1 MDNYLKCK
9 WIKYSNKRTY
19 SNIHIITLNVNGV
32 MLQPKEWIKKKK
44 QDTYICCPQEN
55 FFRSRDTYRLKMRRW
70 KKVFYTNGNK
80 KKAEVAILVLDKVN
94 FKVKTV
100 TRDKEGHYIM
110 NKGTIQEE

>member
-1 MDNYLKCK
+1 
-9 WIKYSNKRTY
+9 
-19 SNIHIITLNVNGV
+19 
-32 MLQPKEWIKKKK
+32 
-44 QDTYICCPQEN
+44 
-55 FFRSRDTYRLKMRRW
+55 MRRW